1 MPLWM
6 KLMVRFVVGPLI
18 AHTPDVPAATALKL
32 LLADEWEGESAALLT
47 LVGKF
52 KRVPLSP
59 NIQDLEEGRRLS
71 ALSEAL
77 VDSALGQ
84 AAPASPAAMHAT

>member
-18 AHTPDVPAATALKL
+18 AHTPEVPAATALKL
-32 LLADEWEGESAALLT
+32 LLADEFEGESGALFS

-52 KRVPLSP
+52 KRVAPCQNL
-59 NIQDLEEGRRLS
+59 QDPEEGKRLW
-71 ALSEAL
+71 AFSEAL
-77 VDSALGQ
+77 VRSALVHTV
-84 AAPASPAAMHAT
+84 PAFPVALRAT